1 MGPQTKMSN
10 HQVLRRKL
18 ETTNVAAQVPVG
30 QALAEVEQ
38 LAVERVVVG
47 QQLHQVELLVQ
58 AVRTEQGLV
67 IRTTSGSLEVHASN
81 LHFSKCLSFAH
92 LLSEEELKPAVLD
105 AVVQS
110 DIILVVGC
118 KRTRIARKPPV
129 QCRSTFREK
138 LLLEMLLNE
147 MTEQLLCVP
156 LGRVAKNAE
165 ERLIGSCFVS
175 LVAPEEVA
183 VVAA

>member
-18 ETTNVAAQVPVG
+18 ETTNVAAQLPVG

-67 IRTTSGSLEVHASN
+67 IRTTSDPLDVHASN
-81 LHFSKCLSFAH
+81 LHFSKCLSFAP

-110 DIILVVGC
+110 DIILVVSS
-118 KRTRIARKPPV
+118 KRTRIARKPSV

-147 MTEQLLCVP
+147 MTEQLLRVP
-156 LGRVAKNAE
+156 LGRVAKNTE
-165 ERLIGSCFVS
+165 ERLIGSCFVP

-183 VVAA
+183 VVAT

>member
-67 IRTTSGSLEVHASN
+67 IRTTSDSLEVHTSN
-81 LHFSKCLSFAH
+81 LHFSKCLSFGH

-110 DIILVVGC
+110 DIILVVSC
-118 KRTRIARKPPV
+118 KRTRIARKPSV
-129 QCRSTFREK
+129 QCCSTFREK

-156 LGRVAKNAE
+156 LGSVAKNTE